1 MKHSP
6 LYIPTD
12 GTQHVSRSGHCVR
25 GVVIDGTASGTLTAC
40 VEYVCSVGTPAVAL
54 CLDHG
59 APLVMVPAVP
69 CVIDGTASGTLS
81 RGVCPC
87 VCTNS
92 DGLRVPWSWRC
103 TVARFRICC
112 T

>member
-40 VEYVCSVGTPAVAL
+40 VEYVCSVRTPAVAL

-59 APLVMVPAVP
+59 APLVMVPAFP
-69 CVIDGTASGTLS
+69 VIDAHASGTLS
-81 RGVCPC
+81 HCTHSNTCTRTHSALRKLLHGLSRHVCRVCP
-87 VCTNS
+87 
-92 DGLRVPWSWRC
+92 
-103 TVARFRICC
+103 
-112 T
+112 